1 MDFVYL
7 EYTAERK
14 KPMLELKNI
23 VKDYETGGEVVHAL
37 KGISIKFRDSEFVSI
52 LGPSGCGKTTTLNI
66 IGGLDRFNDGDLII
80 NGRSTKDYSDRDW
93 DTYRNHS
100 VGFVFQSYNLIPHQS
115 ALANVELA
123 LTLSGVSKS
132 ERTKRAKEALEK
144 VGLGN
149 QLKKKPGQMSGGQ
162 MQRVAIARALVNDPE
177 ILLADEPT
185 GALDT
190 ETSVQIMEILK
201 EISKD
206 RLIIMVT
213 HNPELAE
220 TYSTRIVKFIDGKM
234 TDDSNPFDG
243 EYVPSENDENVN
255 KSKTKKTTMSFGT
268 ALSLSTNNLLTKK
281 GRTILT
287 SFAGSIG
294 IIGIALILSIS
305 NGVQEFI
312 EKVQEDT
319 LSSYPLTIQQETAN
333 MSSIIENVMGK
344 QTEITD
350 HPLDKIYSNNIMNS
364 VLTAMTDE
372 VKVNNLADFK
382 SYLED
387 ESNGLSEYISSI
399 SYTYNVP
406 VNIYKRDTSDGV
418 VQVNP
423 YTALEESFG
432 EMYSMRETMVSSMGM
447 SSMSM
452 EVWSEMLDNDELL
465 ESQYDIIAGEWAD
478 SFDEV
483 MLVVTENNEITD
495 YALYSLGILD
505 NEELN
510 DVIKKAASGELAE
523 GETEEKEQTSYTYE
537 ELMDLSFS
545 LVLPTD
551 YYQYNE
557 ETKTWD
563 DMSEDEEYMKEVV
576 ANAPEIKIAGIIR
589 PNSEAVASAISGSV
603 GYTKELEEYII
614 NKINESEIVR
624 EQLENPDVDV
634 FTGIEF
640 STSDDEEE
648 ETTYTMEDIQEYI
661 KTLPEEQQT
670 QFNQY
675 AAIMDEQTMISMFS
689 EMMVTPTTDATYDGN
704 LDILCVNDLSE
715 PTTISIYAAT
725 FEDKDNITNAIDE
738 YNKKAVDEG
747 RDGDEIN
754 YTDYVALIMSSVTTI
769 INAISYVLIAFVS
782 ISLIVSSIMI
792 GIITYISVLERT
804 KEIGILRSIGAS
816 KRDIS
821 RVFNAETLIIGLTS
835 GVLGILITVGL
846 DVIISII
853 IKNLVDISNIAVL
866 PPAGGAI
873 LILISVLLTVIAGLI
888 PSGMAAKKDP
898 VIALRTE

>member
-1 MDFVYL
+1 
-7 EYTAERK
+7 
-14 KPMLELKNI
+14 MLELKNI

-80 NGRSTKDYSDRDW
+80 NGRSTKDYNDRDW

-100 VGFVFQSYNLIPHQS
+100 VGFVFQSYNLIPHQT

-144 VGLGN
+144 VGLGS
-149 QLKKKPGQMSGGQ
+149 QMKKRPSQMSGGQ

-220 TYSTRIVKFIDGKM
+220 NYSTRIVKFIDGKM
-234 TDDSNPFDG
+234 TDDSNPYDG
-243 EYVPSENDENVN
+243 EYVPSENDEKVN

-312 EKVQEDT
+312 GKVQEDT

-344 QTEITD
+344 QPEMND

-372 VKVNNLADFK
+372 VKVNNLTDFK
-382 SYLED
+382 NYLED
-387 ESNGLSEYISSI
+387 ENNGLSDYISSI

-423 YTALEESFG
+423 YTAFEDSFG
-432 EMYSMRETMVSSMGM
+432 EMYSMRESMVSSMGM
-447 SSMSM
+447 SNMSM
-452 EVWSEMLDNDELL
+452 EVWTEMLDNKELL
-465 ESQYDIIAGEWAD
+465 ESQYDIVAGKWAD

-495 YALYSLGILD
+495 YALYSLGVLD

-510 DVIKKAASGELAE
+510 DVIKKAASGELADE
-523 GETEEKEQTSYTYE
+523 KTEEREQTSYTYE
-537 ELMDLSFS
+537 ELMNLSFS

-551 YYQYNE
+551 YYKYNE

-614 NKINESEIVR
+614 NKINESEIVK
-624 EQLENPDVDV
+624 EQLDNPDVDV

-640 STSDDEEE
+640 STGDEEE
-648 ETTYTMEDIQEYI
+648 EETEYTMEDIQEYV
-661 KTLPEEQQT
+661 KTLPEDKQA
-670 QFNQY
+670 QFQQY
-675 AAIMDEQTMISMFS
+675 AALMDEQTMISMFS
-689 EMMVTPTTDATYDGN
+689 EMMAKPTTDATYDGN
-704 LDILCVNDLSE
+704 LDILCVNDLDE
-715 PTTISIYAAT
+715 PTSISIYAAT

-738 YNKKAVDEG
+738 YNKKAADEG

-835 GVLGILITVGL
+835 GVLGILITLGL
-846 DVIISII
+846 NVIISII

-866 PPAGGAI
+866 PPIGGAI